1 MRRFSKK
8 LPLEITIWKNHTQEN
23 KHTACDLS
31 SFVNGRHESSENDQ
45 YLYRRED
52 CLTKL
57 CDILCDIPLKLI
69 NIEHKKDNY
78 YQYRI

>member
-1 MRRFSKK
+1 MIHKRV
-8 LPLEITIWKNHTQEN
+8 N

-57 CDILCDIPLKLI
+57 CDIVWYFIKV
-69 NIEHKKDNY
+69 N
-78 YQYRI
+78 QYWT